1 MKKFLV
7 LYLAPAAGLEEW
19 MKQDP
24 TVRELEEKKMKE
36 AWDAW
41 MAEHDSILK
50 ETAGAGST
58 KRVTSSGATDVK
70 NDVMLFSIAEA
81 ESQEEVAKAFE
92 GHPHFGIPGATIDI
106 MPANYLLRETEE

>member
-7 LYLAPAAGLEEW
+7 LYLAPAANLEAW
-19 MKQDP
+19 MKTDP
-24 TVRELEEKKMKE
+24 EVRKVEEKKMKE

-41 MAEHDSILK
+41 MKEHGSILT

-58 KRVTSSGATDVK
+58 KRVTSDGINDVK

-81 ESQEEVAKAFE
+81 ETQEEIAEAFKN
-92 GHPHFGIPGATIDI
+92 HPHFGIPGATIDI
-106 MPANYLLRETEE
+106 MPANYLPNM